1 MKNCSCNGHLSGTV
15 SNDLSQKERFEK
27 NKGLGEESLE
37 PQNERTLKNFSYL
50 MAWIGGCVFIGY
62 FMLGATLVPPV
73 GQMNLVQ
80 AVVCICV
87 AAIIVSVCFNIN
99 GQAGHKYGIPF
110 VVQMRSAFGFQ
121 GSKIPSIIR
130 AVPAICWFGVQSWV
144 GALALNG
151 ISVKLMGFDS
161 PIFWFV
167 AFQFLQI
174 FLASLGFKGI
184 KWVEN
189 IGSVFILISLSY
201 MLFVILVQ
209 HNATVQDN
217 IVNIPGTWGLP
228 FWGGTTAFL
237 GVYTTLMLNIS
248 DYTREYEKSA
258 PNSIMFIIH
267 LIATVPTTLFMALI
281 GLLSAGVTGKWDP
294 IYLFVEIMPNN
305 FMLVMAL
312 LFIAVAQ
319 ITTNVM
325 LNVVPPAYVMMDMF
339 NISYRKGAVVTGLLA
354 FATFPWK
361 LATADSFNV
370 FIQFYSIFLGPIFA
384 VMVVDYYWIRRKKP
398 DIEALY
404 DKTGPYKKINWAG
417 IIAVAVY
424 SSRSPGI
431 SA

>member
-1 MKNCSCNGHLSGTV
+1 
-15 SNDLSQKERFEK
+15 
-27 NKGLGEESLE
+27 
-37 PQNERTLKNFSYL
+37 
-50 MAWIGGCVFIGY
+50 
-62 FMLGATLVPPV
+62 
-73 GQMNLVQ
+73 
-80 AVVCICV
+80 
-87 AAIIVSVCFNIN
+87 
-99 GQAGHKYGIPF
+99 
-110 VVQMRSAFGFQ
+110 
-121 GSKIPSIIR
+121 
-130 AVPAICWFGVQSWV
+130 
-144 GALALNG
+144 
-151 ISVKLMGFDS
+151 
-161 PIFWFV
+161 
-167 AFQFLQI
+167 
-174 FLASLGFKGI
+174 
-184 KWVEN
+184 
-189 IGSVFILISLSY
+189 

-339 NISYRKGAVVTGLLA
+339 NISYRKGAVVTCWPLRPFRGNWPLRTASMYSSSSIPYSWGLFLPSWSWTIIG
-354 FATFPWK
+354 FAGRNRILKPCTTK
-361 LATADSFNV
+361 QDR
-370 FIQFYSIFLGPIFA
+370 I
-384 VMVVDYYWIRRKKP
+384 KKS
-398 DIEALY
+398 
-404 DKTGPYKKINWAG
+404 TGPGSLLLRSA
-417 IIAVAVY
+417 APLALY